1 MNRLNHGAEQS
12 VPWFAAGVIGL
23 PNVGKISL
31 INSLKRTRVAAVGNT
46 PGVTKSVQEVH
57 LDKNVKLLDSPGI
70 VFSAGASAA
79 SALRNCV
86 KVCTALRCHVTRSCH
101 FLHRTKRW
109 RSV

>member
-1 MNRLNHGAEQS
+1 M
-12 VPWFAAGVIGL
+12 IGL
-23 PNVGKISL
+23 PNVGKSSL

-57 LDKNVKLLDSPGI
+57 LDKHVKLLDSPGI

-86 KVCTALRCHVTRSCH
+86 KVRTAAQPWACRLYTPVQP
-101 FLHRTKRW
+101 
-109 RSV
+109 